1 MIDVGY
7 CEKHQRAFEIKC
19 IHGSWAYECPECRK
33 EGAYNTY
40 ATTMTE
46 LKPAEEWTVTNYS
59 IPPRQPKLYG
69 RSATDN

>member
-1 MIDVGY
+1 MSDVGY
-7 CEKHQRAFEIKC
+7 CEKHQRAFEIKR
-19 IHGSWAYECPECRK
+19 IPGSWVYECPECRK

-46 LKPAEEWTVTNYS
+46 LKPAEEWTATTYS
-59 IPPRQPKLYG
+59 MPAWSPKLHG